1 MSTTPGTPTLS
12 SGYTAMRAANAI
24 RCDQAQV
31 LLSLQNRVGGDQCC
45 RTPVNNKAALYASVL
60 EQDHATRCQPSQVDQ
75 ALMFPKRATTE
86 SIRIQKATTNAILC
100 GGVNNSLYRR
110 FVPQAPCPPPTA
122 EQLNS
127 TTPKP
132 TFAPGCTPSR
142 FF

>member
-31 LLSLQNRVGGDQCC
+31 LLRLQGGGQCC
-45 RTPVNNKAALYASVL
+45 QGPVNNKAALYASVL
-60 EQDHATRCQPSQVDQ
+60 EQDHATRCQPSQVVQ
-75 ALMFPKRATTE
+75 ALTFPKRATTE
-86 SIRIQKATTNAILC
+86 NVRIQKATTNAILC
-100 GGVNNSLYRR
+100 GGVNKSLYRR

-127 TTPKP
+127 TAPKP